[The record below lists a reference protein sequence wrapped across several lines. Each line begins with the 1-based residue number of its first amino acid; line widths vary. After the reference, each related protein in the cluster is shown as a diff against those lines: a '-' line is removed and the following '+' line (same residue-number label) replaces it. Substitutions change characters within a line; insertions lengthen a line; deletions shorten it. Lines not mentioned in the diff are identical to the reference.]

1 MKGEKEMEANTISTA
16 LTNIGSVVTSCV
28 GIVTDNAI
36 LMTVF
41 AGGLLAVGFR
51 AIRWAKKAII

>member
-1 MKGEKEMEANTISTA
+1 MEPTTIATA
-16 LTNIGSVVTSCV
+16 LTNIGTVVTSAI
-28 GIVTDNAI
+28 GIITDNTI

-51 AIRWAKKAII
+51 AIRWAKRSVR

>member
-1 MKGEKEMEANTISTA
+1 MEATTIATA
-16 LTNIGSVVTSCV
+16 LTNIGSVVTSAI

-51 AIRWAKKAII
+51 AIRQAKRAVR